1 MRDFF
6 ANLFK
11 CTSET
16 MIERVKNPIVGS
28 FIFSWLFFNWKI
40 ILILLFSDKEIDDK
54 INSISALISY
64 ESFIFPL
71 VFAFLYSWLLPAFSL
86 GIDILLKPIVIR
98 ALKIRTDREVTEYE
112 SRETTGKKRADA
124 ELAYELQKTGGLEKI
139 QRMQEE
145 ITASKDREGV
155 LAQERDE
162 AIDEKNK
169 INKENAILRKKYL
182 DAVNE
187 VKVIQNKIPKKERD
201 KNVLNS
207 VQAFYN
213 NKFDG
218 MSGSKYTIINNII
231 ELLGLGFHSHLSNIN
246 NKQKEIIESSLG
258 IGDINE
264 VIINDLNI
272 FDFLCDFNVEKLSFL
287 ESNLM

>member
-28 FIFSWLFFNWKI
+28 FIFSWLFFNWKV
-40 ILILLFSDKEIDDK
+40 ILILLFGDKEIDDK

-64 ESFIFPL
+64 KSFLFPL

-112 SRETTGKKRADA
+112 SRETTGKKKADA

-169 INKENAILRKKYL
+169 INKENVILRKKYL

-213 NKFDG
+213 NDFDG
-218 MSGSKYTIINNII
+218 VSGSKYTIINNII
-231 ELLGLGFHSHLSNIN
+231 ELLGLDFHSHLSDIN
-246 NKQKEIIESSLG
+246 NKQREIIESSLG

-272 FDFLCDFNVEKLSFL
+272 FDFLRDFNVEQLSFL
-287 ESNLM
+287 ESNLI